1 MKKNIL
7 TLLFACVV
15 FSVKAQKSFNDFHE
29 YYPIGEDANLGYKTS
44 VLSSEKLVFEANP
57 NVRYSFF
64 NNMEKG
70 LMEKPLKKNVFAAYV
85 AFRSQLRM
93 YDSESLPVIMPS
105 YRVQLGGQMMR
116 RLNDNN
122 FIAISLES
130 GHYSNG
136 QSGSAFSEALVDGS
150 PESEALYNKITPETN
165 LSAILNRRSANF
177 STNLTELLINYR
189 NNKNSSENLPSRTHS
204 VTGGL
209 LLYHNRFLGVG
220 NFGGFTE
227 NDIRIYGRYRWQLR
241 YEFIKQLKNVRASV
255 AERMELIQGAHP
267 FVDPFRSETI
277 LTIYPFP
284 KTKAFGFFANYTF
297 GHDNYNY
304 RFVDSGRTLSFGI
317 TWTIFPPFQMNV
329 DE

>member
-1 MKKNIL
+1 MKKK
-7 TLLFACVV
+7 LLIPVLSLIA
-15 FSVKAQKSFNDFHE
+15 FSANAQKDFNDFHQF
-29 YYPIGEDANLGYKTS
+29 YPIGEDANIGYKTS
-44 VLSSEKLVFEANP
+44 VLSSEKLIFEANP

-64 NNMEKG
+64 NNIEKG

-85 AFRSQLRM
+85 AFRSQFRM
-93 YDSESLPVIMPS
+93 YDSNSLPVVMPS

-122 FIAISLES
+122 FIAFSLES

-136 QSGSAFSEALVDGS
+136 QSGSAFSETLADGS
-150 PESEALYNKITPETN
+150 PESEALYDKITPETN
-165 LSAILNRRSANF
+165 LSAILNRKNANF
-177 STNLTELLINYR
+177 STNLTELLVNYR
-189 NNKNSSENLPSRTHS
+189 NNKNSSENMPERVHS

-220 NFGGFTE
+220 DFGGFTA
-227 NDIRIYGRYRWQLR
+227 NDIKIYGRYRWQLR
-241 YEFIKQLKNVRASV
+241 YEFIRQFKKVRLSM

-267 FVDPFRSETI
+267 FVDPFRSETVCT
-277 LTIYPFP
+277 LYPFP
-284 KTKAFGFFANYTF
+284 KMKALGFFVNYTF

-304 RFVDSGRTLSFGI
+304 RFVDSGRTASFGV
-317 TWTIFPPFQMNV
+317 TWTIFPPFQMNA